1 MSWLT
6 GIAGRAEAL
15 LDRMD
20 QAAATSIQVA
30 GLSPSTQ
37 SQGSAGQRAHAH
49 ETSLT
54 YEPTA
59 SVGVEKESSIS
70 SKPSDSP
77 LKLHKTKA
85 PTQPYSP
92 VAHPEAPPKTTPTP
106 SSYQAFSKSRTNA
119 PNDDSIFEFLNTPTK
134 EVSGKHMKPKTLT
147 RRAPS
152 TSTHGVDSRLKPQ
165 APIQTQLPPV
175 AVSGERRGS
184 EEEEEGGGEKRTA
197 KEEEVEKLESSSG
210 DEQLQRVR
218 EEGVER
224 QERSQGVREET
235 DDGVRVPD
243 REESV
248 KSSGALGGA
257 VEPLDSR
264 ETGREAGRDSHGV
277 AVVQQQPTLVGK
289 EEEERHTLTGS
300 SGPSEQERQLV
311 LLHRSIDIQLTLI
324 TSSFYCSLA

>member
-6 GIAGRAEAL
+6 DIAGRAEAL

-37 SQGSAGQRAHAH
+37 SQGSAGQRAH

-92 VAHPEAPPKTTPTP
+92 VAHPEAPPKTAPTP

-134 EVSGKHMKPKTLT
+134 EVSGKHMKPKNLT

-152 TSTHGVDSRLKPQ
+152 TSTHRVDSRLKPQ

-175 AVSGERRGS
+175 AVSGERRGP

-197 KEEEVEKLESSSG
+197 KEEEVEKLESSGG

-218 EEGVER
+218 EEGEEQ

-248 KSSGALGGA
+248 KSSGALGSA

-264 ETGREAGRDSHGV
+264 EAGRETGREAGREAGRETGRDSHGV

-311 LLHRSIDIQLTLI
+311 
-324 TSSFYCSLA
+324 